1 MSPFD
6 LQWMLNHLVVC
17 VGRCIDT
24 TFHPQLIVCLLGR
37 GLRRL
42 RKDIRDY
49 WLAFAGDRF
58 LRSPLLWQNLGLSE
72 QFLPSSKII
81 PMPMHWN
88 SFWSIPTARYFTFY
102 LRLHS
107 FYSRP
112 NLFSAKWVQSLLSF
126 GYFFVSLSLFPYTKQ
141 PNSSNRDTMPP
152 VLYQLTS
159 TTEQQQHSPS
169 FQLTCCPAASARRS
183 HRWPATAFLP
193 QKILSIW
200 RWVNDRLLRTYD
212 PHIVQHET
220 GQQLRGIPASAR
232 LVHQLYALRGP
243 KGFLNFKLLV
253 S

>member
-17 VGRCIDT
+17 VGRCTDT

-49 WLAFAGDRF
+49 WLALAGDGF

-72 QFLPSSKII
+72 QFRPSSKII

-126 GYFFVSLSLFPYTKQ
+126 GYFFVSLSLFPYILSSRIVATGTQ
-141 PNSSNRDTMPP
+141 CHLFYTSWPRRRSSNNIRLPSSSLA
-152 VLYQLTS
+152 V
-159 TTEQQQHSPS
+159 QQRQHV
-169 FQLTCCPAASARRS
+169 AAIA
-183 HRWPATAFLP
+183 
-193 QKILSIW
+193 
-200 RWVNDRLLRTYD
+200 
-212 PHIVQHET
+212 
-220 GQQLRGIPASAR
+220 GQQRHFCPRKSYPSD
-232 LVHQLYALRGP
+232 VE
-243 KGFLNFKLLV
+243 
-253 S
+253 